1 MEIKNL
7 LREKS
12 LAESVA
18 EYIQIILELNQ
29 KLTDV
34 TAENN
39 QLKTAADAVVAAKE

>member
-7 LREKS
+7 MREKS

-29 KLTDV
+29 KVTELTN
-34 TAENN
+34 ENI
-39 QLKTAADAVVAAKE
+39 QLKDYRRIKIYFN

>member
-1 MEIKNL
+1 MEVKSL

-29 KLTDV
+29 KVAELTQ
-34 TAENN
+34 EN
-39 QLKTAADAVVAAKE
+39 QKLKEVDKVKE

>member
-29 KLTDV
+29 KLSEV

-39 QLKTAADAVVAAKE
+39 QIKSDAENAGKE